1 MLTFLTSLV
10 IMFTLVYA
18 GVTWAK
24 RKQRRRVAATS
35 STIEEGSAVPAII
48 DSAPD
53 CVVHIIGAKPADDSA
68 DFILKRPTRSARAS

>member
-24 RKQRRRVAATS
+24 REERRRMAAHDDFDG
-35 STIEEGSAVPAII
+35 IEEVLGN
-48 DSAPD
+48 
-53 CVVHIIGAKPADDSA
+53 
-68 DFILKRPTRSARAS
+68 ARDHR